1 MLIKIV
7 FGHVCVFCVCLCLHS
22 NWDCELIKSMKVIWK
37 SSMFPNLLCW
47 LTPYVPTQKLL
58 STEIPQWVPHVV
70 CWIHNPLT
78 QCLLQQWGS
87 LCLNDTV
94 RAVLHSFW
102 YNFVILNLS
111 TWSAKGARSR
121 EFNPHFRHAFGL
133 SRRSFASLRDR
144 NNSKTNRLNKQQ
156 LQAFA

>member
-1 MLIKIV
+1 MLVKQCLAM
-7 FGHVCVFCVCLCLHS
+7 HVCFVCGLCLFS
-22 NWDCELIKSMKVIWK
+22 VWDCELIKSTKVNWK

-47 LTPYVPTQKLL
+47 LTPCVSTQKLL
-58 STEIPQWVPHVV
+58 STEIPQQVPHMV

-78 QCLLQQWGS
+78 QCLLQQQGS

-94 RAVLHSFW
+94 RAVLNSFW
-102 YNFVILNLS
+102 HNFVILNLS
-111 TWSAKGARSR
+111 TWSAKGARRR

-144 NNSKTNRLNKQQ
+144 NTPKLTDLT
-156 LQAFA
+156 LP